1 MVYFFGQANNH
12 ISNDSLGFSDQGEVG
27 TRMVSDGTEGPPRVT
42 ILTTESILL
51 FLQVLMGH

>member
-27 TRMVSDGTEGPPRVT
+27 TRMVSDGTEGPP
-42 ILTTESILL
+42 ESQ
-51 FLQVLMGH
+51 F